1 MFLLF
6 SHFARI
12 AAARFH
18 KEYIP
23 LKSTELQQLAQHQ
36 WPGNVREL
44 HAFAQRHVMGLG
56 TPGAVPL
63 SGPHAGLKQRL
74 LAFEK
79 AVLIQTLQAHDG
91 CARMASESL
100 GIPLH
105 SLYYRMKRFDLLEK
119 TGNHSDYKT
128 TQLS

>member
-1 MFLLF
+1 MDELL
-6 SHFARI
+6 SR
-12 AAARFH
+12 
-18 KEYIP
+18 P
-23 LKSTELQQLAQHQ
+23 